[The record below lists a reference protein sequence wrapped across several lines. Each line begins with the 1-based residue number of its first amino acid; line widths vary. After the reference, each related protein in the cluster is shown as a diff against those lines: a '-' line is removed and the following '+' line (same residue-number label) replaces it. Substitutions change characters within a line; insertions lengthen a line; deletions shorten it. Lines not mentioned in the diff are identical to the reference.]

1 MLASQDH
8 SKLHLLQLVGSSSFS
23 TSFTKLLVIF
33 LPWTQF
39 CFSIVFFLCKL
50 LNKVASFILP
60 TQRFYRLF
68 HIVVHSFS
76 CTTQVLLVPLLIV
89 RDIIYN
95 ARRHPVATGWISSI
109 HVIISNDH
117 STVPPLLSSMI
128 SVQLKLSFQSR
139 LAWGT
144 HAYRAVQATQSACW
158 SPWTIIFHRGGSW
171 GVTASHAHK
180 RQRSRKH
187 PQEKEALLGK
197 HAYLSMLF
205 M

>member
-8 SKLHLLQLVGSSSFS
+8 SKLHLLQLVDSSSFS

-95 ARRHPVATGWISSI
+95 ARRYPVAKRWSQHCASSPLI
-109 HVIISNDH
+109 HDFCPSE
-117 STVPPLLSSMI
+117 TVLPIPSGL
-128 SVQLKLSFQSR
+128 
-139 LAWGT
+139 G
-144 HAYRAVQATQSACW
+144 HYAYRAVQATQSARW

-171 GVTASHAHK
+171 GVTASHAYK
-180 RQRSRKH
+180 SQRSRKH